1 MKTMDIETYK
11 FKTEPYEHQMETLA
25 RSAHKNLYALFLE
38 MGLGKSKILLDN
50 AGMLFEQGK
59 ISGLLIITP
68 KGNLRNW
75 DTHEINKHLPDRIER
90 NVLVWQPNHTKRW
103 TRDYDK
109 MVKEDSDGVLNV
121 FLVNVE
127 AFATVKACKFVEE
140 FLVTHDVMMAID
152 ESTTIKNPKAKRT
165 RHLIK
170 LAPLA
175 DYRRILTG
183 FPITKAPLD
192 LYSQCYFLSPNLLG
206 FSSYYA
212 FSARYAITQARRMGA
227 HSFQQIVGFQK
238 LEELQQSIKDFSIRK
253 TKDQCLDLP
262 AKVYTKRYVELT
274 DEQKKAYGTMK
285 QKALM
290 ILEDEV
296 FSTMNVLTQIMRLQ
310 QVVAGSLRNEEG
322 ETIVLKNNRVR
333 AVLDLLEETSGK
345 VVVFAVFQTDIQQL
359 EKAIAAKFGEKSVA
373 SYYGKTPQDDRQKI
387 IDKFQD
393 PDSELR
399 YFISNPQTGG
409 RGITLTEASTMIFYS
424 NSYDLELRVQAEDR
438 IHRIGQ
444 DKSCTYVDLVSKDTV
459 DEKILQNLLSKVKIS
474 NEVLGEIRNWFK

>member
-1 MKTMDIETYK
+1 MKIMDIETYNY
-11 FKTEPYEHQMETLA
+11 KTEPYKHQRETLA
-25 RSAHKNLYALFLE
+25 KSAHKNLYALFLE

-50 AGMLFEQGK
+50 AAILFDQEK
-59 ISGLLIITP
+59 ISGLLIVSP

-75 DTHEINKHLPDRIER
+75 DVHEVNKHLPDHIQR
-90 NVLVWQPNHTKRW
+90 NVLVWQPNHTKQW
-103 TRDYDK
+103 LKDYK
-109 MVKEDSDGVLNV
+109 EMVEGDSDGILNI

-140 FLVTHDVMMAID
+140 FLVTHDAMMAID

-165 RHLIK
+165 KHLIK

-212 FSARYAITQARRMGA
+212 FSARYAITQARRMGS
-227 HSFQQIVGFQK
+227 HSFQQIIGFQR
-238 LEELQQSIKDFSIRK
+238 LEELQESIKDFSIRK

-262 AKVYTKRYVELT
+262 AKVYTKRLVELT
-274 DEQKKAYGTMK
+274 DEQKKAYATMK

-290 ILEDEV
+290 VLENEV
-296 FSTMNVLTQIMRLQ
+296 FTTVNVLTQIMRLQ
-310 QVVAGSLRNEEG
+310 QIVAGSLRNEDG

-333 AVLDLLEETSGK
+333 TVLDLLEETSGK
-345 VVVFAVFQTDIQQL
+345 VVIFAMFQTDIQQL
-359 EKAIAAKFGEKSVA
+359 EKAIADKFGENSVA
-373 SYYGKTPQDDRQKI
+373 SYYGKTPQDERQRI
-387 IDKFQD
+387 IDRFQD
-393 PDSELR
+393 SESELR

-444 DKSCTYVDLVSKDTV
+444 EKSCTYIDLVSENTV

-474 NEVLGEIRNWFK
+474 NEILGEIRNWFK

>member
-1 MKTMDIETYK
+1 MKIMDIETYNY
-11 FKTEPYEHQMETLA
+11 KTEPYKHQRETLA
-25 RSAHKNLYALFLE
+25 KSAHKNLYALFLE

-50 AGMLFEQGK
+50 AAILFDQEK
-59 ISGLLIITP
+59 ISGLLIVSP

-75 DTHEINKHLPDRIER
+75 DVHEVNKHLPDHIQR
-90 NVLVWQPNHTKRW
+90 NVLVWQPNHTKQW
-103 TRDYDK
+103 LKDYK
-109 MVKEDSDGVLNV
+109 EMVEGDSDGILNI

-140 FLVTHDVMMAID
+140 FLVTHDAMMAID

-165 RHLIK
+165 KHLIK

-206 FSSYYA
+206 FSSYY
-212 FSARYAITQARRMGA
+212 G
-227 HSFQQIVGFQK
+227 FQQIVGFQR
-238 LEELQQSIKDFSIRK
+238 LEELQESIKDFSIRK

-262 AKVYTKRYVELT
+262 AKVYTKRLVELT
-274 DEQKKAYGTMK
+274 DEQKKAYATMK

-290 ILEDEV
+290 VLENEV
-296 FSTMNVLTQIMRLQ
+296 FTTVNVLTQIMRLQ
-310 QVVAGSLRNEEG
+310 QIVAGSLRNEDG

-333 AVLDLLEETSGK
+333 TVLDLLEETSGK
-345 VVVFAVFQTDIQQL
+345 VVIFAVFQTDIQQL
-359 EKAIAAKFGEKSVA
+359 EKAIAEKFGENSVA
-373 SYYGKTPQDDRQKI
+373 SYYGKTPQDERQRI

-393 PDSELR
+393 SESELR

-444 DKSCTYVDLVSKDTV
+444 EKSCTYIDLVSENTV

-474 NEVLGEIRNWFK
+474 NEILGEIRNWFN

>member
-1 MKTMDIETYK
+1 MDIETYNY
-11 FKTEPYEHQMETLA
+11 KTEPYKHQRETLA
-25 RSAHKNLYALFLE
+25 KSAHKNLYALFLE

-50 AGMLFEQGK
+50 AAILFDQEK
-59 ISGLLIITP
+59 ISGLLIVSP

-75 DTHEINKHLPDRIER
+75 DVHEVNKHLPDHIQR
-90 NVLVWQPNHTKRW
+90 NVLVWQPNHTKQW
-103 TRDYDK
+103 LKDYK
-109 MVKEDSDGVLNV
+109 EMVEGDSDGILNI

-140 FLVTHDVMMAID
+140 FLVTHDAMMAID

-165 RHLIK
+165 KHLIK

-212 FSARYAITQARRMGA
+212 FSARYAITQARRMGS
-227 HSFQQIVGFQK
+227 HSFQQIIGFQR
-238 LEELQQSIKDFSIRK
+238 LEELQESIKDFSIRK

-262 AKVYTKRYVELT
+262 AKVYTKRLVELT
-274 DEQKKAYGTMK
+274 DEQKKAYATMK

-290 ILEDEV
+290 VLENEV
-296 FSTMNVLTQIMRLQ
+296 FTTVNVLTQIMRLQ
-310 QVVAGSLRNEEG
+310 QIVAGSLRNEDG

-333 AVLDLLEETSGK
+333 TVLDLLEETSGK
-345 VVVFAVFQTDIQQL
+345 VVIFAVFQTDIQQL
-359 EKAIAAKFGEKSVA
+359 EKAIAEKFGENSVA
-373 SYYGKTPQDDRQKI
+373 SYYGKTPQDERQRI

-393 PDSELR
+393 SESELR

-444 DKSCTYVDLVSKDTV
+444 EKSCTYIDLVSENTV

-474 NEVLGEIRNWFK
+474 NEILGEIRNWFN

>member
-1 MKTMDIETYK
+1 MRMNNYE
-11 FKTEPYEHQMETLA
+11 FKTEPYEHQLETLKQ
-25 RSAHKNLYALFLE
+25 SAHRTLFALFLE

-50 AGMLFEQGK
+50 AAVLFEEDK
-59 ISGLLIITP
+59 ISGLLIVSP

-75 DTHEINKHLPDRIER
+75 DVHEINKHLPDRVNR
-90 NVLVWQPNHTKRW
+90 NVVVWQPNHTQRW
-103 TRDYDK
+103 TKDYKK
-109 MVKEDSDGVLNV
+109 MVEEDSTGVLNI

-140 FLVTHDVMMAID
+140 FLVTHNAMMVID

-165 RHLIK
+165 KHLIK

-192 LYSQCYFLSPNLLG
+192 LFSQCYFLSPNLLG

-212 FSARYAITQARRMGA
+212 FRARYAITQARTMGR
-227 HSFQQIVGFQK
+227 HSFQQIIGFQK
-238 LEELQQSIKDFSIRK
+238 LEELQETIKDFSIRK
-253 TKDQCLDLP
+253 RKEECLDLP
-262 AKVYTKRYVELT
+262 EKVYVRRHVELT
-274 DEQKKAYGTMK
+274 EEQRVAYATMK
-285 QKALM
+285 QQALM
-290 ILEDEV
+290 ILDEQL
-296 FSTMNVLTQIMRLQ
+296 FSTMNVLTQLMRLQ
-310 QVVAGSLRNEEG
+310 QVVAGSLRDEEG
-322 ETIVLKNNRVR
+322 ETIVLKNNRIQT
-333 AVLDLLEETSGK
+333 VLEDE
-345 VVVFAVFQTDIQQL
+345 
-359 EKAIAAKFGEKSVA
+359 
-373 SYYGKTPQDDRQKI
+373 RQRM

-409 RGITLTEASTMIFYS
+409 RGITLTEANTMIFYS

-444 DKSCTYVDLVSKDTV
+444 THSCTYIDLVSEGTV
-459 DEKILQNLLSKVKIS
+459 DEKILQNLLNKVKIS
-474 NEVLGEIRNWFK
+474 NEVLGEVRSWFE

>member
-1 MKTMDIETYK
+1 MKLNNYE
-11 FKTEPYEHQMETLA
+11 FKSEPYQHQLDTLKS
-25 RSAHKNLYALFLE
+25 SAHRNLFALFLE

-50 AGMLFEQGK
+50 AGMLFEEGK
-59 ISGLLIITP
+59 ISGLLIISP
-68 KGNLRNW
+68 KGNLSNW
-75 DTHEINKHLPDRIER
+75 DVHEINKHLPERIER
-90 NVLVWQPNHTKRW
+90 NVVVWQPNHTQKW
-103 TRDYDK
+103 AYEFEK
-109 MVKEDSDGVLNV
+109 MVKDDSDGVLNI

-140 FLVTHDVMMAID
+140 FLVTHDAMMAID

-165 RHLIK
+165 KHLIK

-206 FSSYYA
+206 FSSFYA
-212 FSARYAITQARRMGA
+212 FQARYAITHNKHMGR

-238 LEELQQSIKDFSIRK
+238 LEELQESIKDFSIRK
-253 TKDQCLDLP
+253 VKDECLDLP
-262 AKVYTKRYVELT
+262 PKVYTRRFVELT
-274 DEQKKAYGTMK
+274 DEQQKAYGTMK
-285 QKALM
+285 REALM
-290 ILEDEV
+290 VLNDEL
-296 FSTMNVLTQIMRLQ
+296 FSTMNMLTQLMRLQ
-310 QVVAGSLRNEEG
+310 QIVAGSLRNEEG
-322 ETIVLKNNRVR
+322 ETIVLKNNRVQ

-345 VVVFAVFQTDIQQL
+345 VVIFAVFRTDIEEL
-359 EKAIAAKFGEKSVA
+359 EKAIANKFGAGAVA
-373 SYYGKTPQDDRQKI
+373 SYYGKTPQDERQKI

-393 PDSELR
+393 PDNELR
-399 YFISNPQTGG
+399 YFVSNPQTGG

-444 DKSCTYVDLVSKDTV
+444 ERSCTYVDLVSEGTV
-459 DEKILQNLLSKVKIS
+459 DEKILKNLLSKVKIS
-474 NEVLGEIRNWFK
+474 NEVLGEVRNWFE

>member
-1 MKTMDIETYK
+1 MDIETYNY
-11 FKTEPYEHQMETLA
+11 KTEPYKHQRETLA
-25 RSAHKNLYALFLE
+25 KSAHKNLYALFLE

-50 AGMLFEQGK
+50 AAILFDQEK
-59 ISGLLIITP
+59 ISGLLIVSP

-75 DTHEINKHLPDRIER
+75 DVHEVNKHLPDHIQR
-90 NVLVWQPNHTKRW
+90 NVLVWQPNHTKQW
-103 TRDYDK
+103 LKDYK
-109 MVKEDSDGVLNV
+109 EMVEGDSDGILNI

-140 FLVTHDVMMAID
+140 FLVTHDAMMAID

-165 RHLIK
+165 KHLIK

-212 FSARYAITQARRMGA
+212 FSARYAITQARRMGS
-227 HSFQQIVGFQK
+227 HSFQQVIGFQR
-238 LEELQQSIKDFSIRK
+238 LEELQESIKDFSIRK

-262 AKVYTKRYVELT
+262 AKVYTKRLVELT
-274 DEQKKAYGTMK
+274 DEQKKAYATMK

-290 ILEDEV
+290 VLENEV
-296 FSTMNVLTQIMRLQ
+296 FTTVNVLTQIMRLQ
-310 QVVAGSLRNEEG
+310 QIVAGSLRNEDG

-333 AVLDLLEETSGK
+333 TVLDLLEETSGK
-345 VVVFAVFQTDIQQL
+345 VVIFAMFQTDIQQL
-359 EKAIAAKFGEKSVA
+359 EKAIADKFGENSVA
-373 SYYGKTPQDDRQKI
+373 SYYGKTPQDERQRI

-393 PDSELR
+393 SESELR

-444 DKSCTYVDLVSKDTV
+444 EKSCTYIDLVSENTV

-474 NEVLGEIRNWFK
+474 NEILGEIRNWFN

>member
-1 MKTMDIETYK
+1 MKIMDIEAYNY
-11 FKTEPYEHQMETLA
+11 KTEPYDHQRETLA
-25 RSAHKNLYALFLE
+25 KSAHKSLYALFLE

-50 AGMLFEQGK
+50 AAILFDQEK
-59 ISGLLIITP
+59 ISGLLIVSP

-75 DTHEINKHLPDRIER
+75 DVHEVNKHLPDHIQR
-90 NVLVWQPNHTKRW
+90 NVLVWQPNHTKQW
-103 TRDYDK
+103 LKDYK
-109 MVKEDSDGVLNV
+109 EMVEGDSDGILNI

-140 FLVTHDVMMAID
+140 FLVTHDAMMAID

-165 RHLIK
+165 KHLIK

-212 FSARYAITQARRMGA
+212 FSARYAITQARRMGS
-227 HSFQQIVGFQK
+227 HSFQQIVGFQR
-238 LEELQQSIKDFSIRK
+238 LEELQESIKDFSIRK

-290 ILEDEV
+290 VLENEV

-310 QVVAGSLRNEEG
+310 QVVAGSLRNEDG
-322 ETIVLKNNRVR
+322 ETIVLNNNRVR

-345 VVVFAVFQTDIQQL
+345 VVIFAVFQTDIEQL
-359 EKAIAAKFGEKSVA
+359 QKAIADKFGERSVA
-373 SYYGKTPQDDRQKI
+373 SYYGKTPQDERQKI
-387 IDKFQD
+387 IDRFQD
-393 PDSELR
+393 PESELR

-444 DKSCTYVDLVSKDTV
+444 NKSCTYIDLVSKNTV

>member
-1 MKTMDIETYK
+1 MKLNNYE
-11 FKTEPYEHQMETLA
+11 FKSEPYKHQLDTLKS
-25 RSAHKNLYALFLE
+25 SAHRNLFALFLE

-50 AGMLFEQGK
+50 AGMLFEEGK
-59 ISGLLIITP
+59 ISGLLIISP
-68 KGNLRNW
+68 KGNLSNW
-75 DTHEINKHLPDRIER
+75 DVHEINKHLPERIER
-90 NVLVWQPNHTKRW
+90 NVVVWQPNHTQKW
-103 TRDYDK
+103 AYEFEK
-109 MVKEDSDGVLNV
+109 MVKNDSDGVLNI

-140 FLVTHDVMMAID
+140 FLVTHDAMMAID

-165 RHLIK
+165 KHLIK

-175 DYRRILTG
+175 DFRRILTG

-206 FSSYYA
+206 FSSFYA
-212 FSARYAITQARRMGA
+212 FQARYAITHNKHMGR

-238 LEELQQSIKDFSIRK
+238 LEELQESIKDFSIRK
-253 TKDQCLDLP
+253 VKEECLDLP
-262 AKVYTKRYVELT
+262 PKVYTRRLVELT

-285 QKALM
+285 REALM
-290 ILEDEV
+290 VLNDEL
-296 FSTMNVLTQIMRLQ
+296 FSTMNMLTQLMRLQ

-322 ETIVLKNNRVR
+322 ETIVLKNNRVQ

-345 VVVFAVFQTDIQQL
+345 VVIFAVFRTDIEEL
-359 EKAIAAKFGEKSVA
+359 EKAIANKFGTGAVA
-373 SYYGKTPQDDRQKI
+373 SYYGKTPQDERQKI

-393 PDSELR
+393 PESELR
-399 YFISNPQTGG
+399 YFVSNPQTGG
-409 RGITLTEASTMIFYS
+409 RGITLTGASTMIFYS

-444 DKSCTYVDLVSKDTV
+444 EHSCTYVDLVSEGTV
-459 DEKILQNLLSKVKIS
+459 DEKILKNLLSKVKIS
-474 NEVLGEIRNWFK
+474 NEVLGEVRNWFE

>member
-1 MKTMDIETYK
+1 MDIETYNY
-11 FKTEPYEHQMETLA
+11 KTEPYKHQRETLA
-25 RSAHKNLYALFLE
+25 KSAHKNLYALFLE

-50 AGMLFEQGK
+50 AAILFDQEK
-59 ISGLLIITP
+59 ISGLLIVSP

-75 DTHEINKHLPDRIER
+75 DVHEVNKHLPDHIQR
-90 NVLVWQPNHTKRW
+90 NVLVWQPNHTKQW
-103 TRDYDK
+103 LKDYK
-109 MVKEDSDGVLNV
+109 EMVEGDSDGILNI

-140 FLVTHDVMMAID
+140 FLVTHDAMMAID

-165 RHLIK
+165 KHLIK

-212 FSARYAITQARRMGA
+212 FSARYAITQARRMGS
-227 HSFQQIVGFQK
+227 HSFQQIIGFQR
-238 LEELQQSIKDFSIRK
+238 LEELQESIKDFSIRK

-262 AKVYTKRYVELT
+262 AKVYTKRLVELT
-274 DEQKKAYGTMK
+274 DEQKKAYATMK

-290 ILEDEV
+290 VLENEV
-296 FSTMNVLTQIMRLQ
+296 FTTVNVLTQIMRLQ
-310 QVVAGSLRNEEG
+310 QIVAGSLRNEDG

-333 AVLDLLEETSGK
+333 TVLDLLEETSGK
-345 VVVFAVFQTDIQQL
+345 VVIFAMFQTDIQQL
-359 EKAIAAKFGEKSVA
+359 EKAIADKFGENSVA
-373 SYYGKTPQDDRQKI
+373 SYYGKTPQDERQRI
-387 IDKFQD
+387 IDRFQD
-393 PDSELR
+393 SESELR

-444 DKSCTYVDLVSKDTV
+444 EKSCTYIDLVSENTV

-474 NEVLGEIRNWFK
+474 NEILGEIRNWFK

>member
-1 MKTMDIETYK
+1 MEITNYE
-11 FKTEPYEHQMETLA
+11 FKSEPYQHQLETLQESYH
-25 RSAHKNLYALFLE
+25 RNLFALFLE

-50 AGMLFEQGK
+50 AGILFEEGK
-59 ISGLLIITP
+59 ISGLLIVSP

-75 DTHEINKHLPDRIER
+75 DINEVNKHLPDRIDR
-90 NVLVWQPNHTKRW
+90 NVLVWQPNHTQKW
-103 TRDYDK
+103 LHDFKT
-109 MVKEDSDGVLNV
+109 MVNEPSDGTLNI

-140 FLVTHDVMMAID
+140 FMVTHDVMMAVD

-165 RHLIK
+165 KHLIK

-206 FSSYYA
+206 FSSFYA
-212 FSARYAITQARRMGA
+212 FQARYAITERKQMGRHA
-227 HSFQQIVGFQK
+227 FQQIVGFQK

-253 TKDQCLDLP
+253 IKDECLDLP
-262 AKVYTKRYVELT
+262 EKVYVRRHIELT
-274 DEQKKAYGTMK
+274 PEQQSVYRTMK
-285 QKALM
+285 REALM
-290 ILEDEV
+290 VLGEEL
-296 FSTMNVLTQIMRLQ
+296 FSTVNVLTQLMRLQ
-310 QVVAGSLRNEEG
+310 QVVAGSLRSPETG
-322 ETIVLKNNRVR
+322 ETIILKNNRVQ

-345 VVVFAVFQTDIQQL
+345 VVIFAVFQTDIQEL
-359 EKAIAAKFGEKSVA
+359 ERAITEKFGQGSVA
-373 SYYGKTPQDDRQKI
+373 SYYGKTPQDERQNI
-387 IDKFQD
+387 IEKFQD

-399 YFISNPQTGG
+399 YFVSNPQTGG

-444 DKSCTYVDLVSKDTV
+444 ERSCTYVDLVSQGTV
-459 DEKILQNLLSKVKIS
+459 DEQILKNLLSKVKIS
-474 NEVLGEIRNWFK
+474 NEVLGEVRSWFQ

>member
-1 MKTMDIETYK
+1 MEITNYE
-11 FKTEPYEHQMETLA
+11 FKSEPYQHQLETLQESYH
-25 RSAHKNLYALFLE
+25 RNLFALFLE

-50 AGMLFEQGK
+50 AGILFEEGK
-59 ISGLLIITP
+59 ISGLLIVSP

-75 DTHEINKHLPDRIER
+75 DINEVNKHLPDRIDR
-90 NVLVWQPNHTKRW
+90 NVLVWQPNHTQKW
-103 TRDYDK
+103 LHDFKT
-109 MVKEDSDGVLNV
+109 MVNEPSEGTLNI

-140 FLVTHDVMMAID
+140 FMVTHDVMMAVD

-165 RHLIK
+165 QHLIK

-206 FSSYYA
+206 FSSFYA
-212 FSARYAITQARRMGA
+212 FQARYAITQRKQMGQHA
-227 HSFQQIVGFQK
+227 FQQIVGFQK
-238 LEELQQSIKDFSIRK
+238 LEELQQSIRDFSIRK
-253 TKDQCLDLP
+253 IKDECLDLP
-262 AKVYTKRYVELT
+262 EKVYVRRHVELT
-274 DEQKKAYGTMK
+274 EEQSKAYSTMK
-285 QKALM
+285 REALM
-290 ILEDEV
+290 VLDDEL
-296 FSTMNVLTQIMRLQ
+296 FSTMNVLTQLMRLQ
-310 QVVAGSLRNEEG
+310 QVVAGSLRNEDG
-322 ETIVLKNNRVR
+322 ETIILKNNRVQ

-345 VVVFAVFQTDIQQL
+345 VVIFAVFQTDIQEL
-359 EKAIAAKFGEKSVA
+359 ERAITEKFGQGSVA
-373 SYYGKTPQDDRQKI
+373 SYYGKTPQDERQNI
-387 IDKFQD
+387 IEKFQD

-399 YFISNPQTGG
+399 YFVSNPQTGG

-444 DKSCTYVDLVSKDTV
+444 ERSCTYVDLVSQGTV
-459 DEKILQNLLSKVKIS
+459 DEQILKNLLSKVKIS
-474 NEVLGEIRNWFK
+474 NEVLGEVRSWFQ

>member
-1 MKTMDIETYK
+1 MKIMDIETYNY
-11 FKTEPYEHQMETLA
+11 KTEPYKHQRETLA
-25 RSAHKNLYALFLE
+25 KSAHKNLYALFLE

-50 AGMLFEQGK
+50 AAILFDQEK
-59 ISGLLIITP
+59 ISGLLIVSP

-75 DTHEINKHLPDRIER
+75 DVHEVNKHLPDHIQR
-90 NVLVWQPNHTKRW
+90 NVLVWQPNHTKQW
-103 TRDYDK
+103 LKDYK
-109 MVKEDSDGVLNV
+109 EMVEGDSDGILNI

-140 FLVTHDVMMAID
+140 FLVTHDAMMAID

-165 RHLIK
+165 KHLIK

-212 FSARYAITQARRMGA
+212 FSARYAITQARRMGS
-227 HSFQQIVGFQK
+227 HSFQQIVGFQR
-238 LEELQQSIKDFSIRK
+238 LEELQESIKDFSIRK

-290 ILEDEV
+290 VLENEV

-310 QVVAGSLRNEEG
+310 QVVAGSLRNEDG
-322 ETIVLKNNRVR
+322 ETIVLNNNRVR

-345 VVVFAVFQTDIQQL
+345 VVIFAVFQTDIEQL
-359 EKAIAAKFGEKSVA
+359 QKAIADKFGERSVA
-373 SYYGKTPQDDRQKI
+373 SYYGKTPQDERQKI
-387 IDKFQD
+387 IDRFQD
-393 PDSELR
+393 PESELR

-444 DKSCTYVDLVSKDTV
+444 NKSCTYIDLVSKNTV
-459 DEKILQNLLSKVKIS
+459 DERILQNLLSKVKIS

>member
-1 MKTMDIETYK
+1 MDIETYN
-11 FKTEPYEHQMETLA
+11 FKTEPYKHQRETLA
-25 RSAHKNLYALFLE
+25 KSAHKNLYALFLE

-50 AGMLFEQGK
+50 AGILFDQEK
-59 ISGLLIITP
+59 ISGLLIVTP

-75 DTHEINKHLPDRIER
+75 DVHEVNKHLPDHIER
-90 NVLVWQPNHTKRW
+90 NVLVWQPNHTKQW
-103 TRDYDK
+103 LKDYK
-109 MVKEDSDGVLNV
+109 EMVEGDSEGILNI

-140 FLVTHDVMMAID
+140 FLVTHDAMMAID

-165 RHLIK
+165 KHLIK

-212 FSARYAITQARRMGA
+212 FSARYAITQARRMGS
-227 HSFQQIVGFQK
+227 HSFQQIIGFQR
-238 LEELQQSIKDFSIRK
+238 LEELQESIKDFSIRK

-262 AKVYTKRYVELT
+262 AKVYTKRLVELT
-274 DEQKKAYGTMK
+274 DEQKKAYATMK

-290 ILEDEV
+290 VLENEV
-296 FSTMNVLTQIMRLQ
+296 FTTVNVLTQIMRLQ
-310 QVVAGSLRNEEG
+310 QIVAGSLRNEDG

-333 AVLDLLEETSGK
+333 TVLDLLEETSGK
-345 VVVFAVFQTDIQQL
+345 VVIFAMFQTDIQQL
-359 EKAIAAKFGEKSVA
+359 EKAIADKFGENSVA
-373 SYYGKTPQDDRQKI
+373 SYYGKTPQDERQRI

-393 PDSELR
+393 SESELR

-444 DKSCTYVDLVSKDTV
+444 EKSCTYIDLVSENTV

-474 NEVLGEIRNWFK
+474 NEILGEIRNWFN

>member
-1 MKTMDIETYK
+1 MKIMDIETYNY
-11 FKTEPYEHQMETLA
+11 KTEPYKHQRETLA
-25 RSAHKNLYALFLE
+25 KSAHKNLYALFLE

-50 AGMLFEQGK
+50 AAILFDQEK
-59 ISGLLIITP
+59 ISGLLIVSP

-75 DTHEINKHLPDRIER
+75 DVHEVNKHLPDHIQR
-90 NVLVWQPNHTKRW
+90 NVLVWQPNHTKQW
-103 TRDYDK
+103 LKDYK
-109 MVKEDSDGVLNV
+109 EMVEGDSDGILNI

-140 FLVTHDVMMAID
+140 FLVTHDAMMAID

-165 RHLIK
+165 KHLIK

-212 FSARYAITQARRMGA
+212 FSARYAITQARRMGS
-227 HSFQQIVGFQK
+227 HSFQQIIGFQR
-238 LEELQQSIKDFSIRK
+238 LEELQESIKDFSIRK

-262 AKVYTKRYVELT
+262 AKVYTKRLVELT
-274 DEQKKAYGTMK
+274 DEQKKAYATMK

-290 ILEDEV
+290 VLENEV
-296 FSTMNVLTQIMRLQ
+296 FTTVNVLTQIMRLQ
-310 QVVAGSLRNEEG
+310 QIVAGSLRNEDG

-333 AVLDLLEETSGK
+333 TVLDLLEETSGK
-345 VVVFAVFQTDIQQL
+345 VVIFAMFQTDIQQL
-359 EKAIAAKFGEKSVA
+359 EKAIADKFGENSVA
-373 SYYGKTPQDDRQKI
+373 SYYGKTPQDERQRI

-393 PDSELR
+393 SESELR

-444 DKSCTYVDLVSKDTV
+444 EKSCTYIDLVSENTV

-474 NEVLGEIRNWFK
+474 NEILGEIRNWFN

>member
-1 MKTMDIETYK
+1 MDIRTYNY
-11 FKTEPYEHQMETLA
+11 KTEPYEHQLETLA
-25 RSAHKNLYALFLE
+25 RSAHKNLFALFLE

-50 AGMLFEQGK
+50 TAMLFEQGK
-59 ISGLLIITP
+59 ISGLLIVSP

-75 DTHEINKHLPDRIER
+75 DVHEINKHLPDRIER
-90 NVLVWQPNHTKRW
+90 NVLVWQPNHTQQWIK
-103 TRDYDK
+103 DYER
-109 MVKEDSDGVLNV
+109 MVKEDSEGALNI

-127 AFATVKACKFVEE
+127 AFATPKACKFVEE
-140 FLVTHDVMMAID
+140 FLVTHDAMMAID

-165 RHLIK
+165 KHLIK

-212 FSARYAITQARRMGA
+212 FSARYAITQARRMGS

-238 LEELQQSIKDFSIRK
+238 LSELQESIKDFSIRK
-253 TKDQCLDLP
+253 RKEECLDLP
-262 AKVYTKRYVELT
+262 EKVYVKRYVELT
-274 DEQKKAYGTMK
+274 TEQKQAYGTMK

-290 ILEDEV
+290 VLNEEV
-296 FSTMNVLTQIMRLQ
+296 FSTMNALTQIMRLQ

-322 ETIVLKNNRVR
+322 ETILLKNNRIR

-345 VVVFAVFQTDIQQL
+345 VVIFAIFQTDIQEL
-359 EKAIAAKFGEKSVA
+359 ERAIAEKFGKKSVA
-373 SYYGKTPQDDRQKI
+373 SYYGKTPQNDRQKT
-387 IDKFQD
+387 IDMFQD

-399 YFISNPQTGG
+399 YFVSNPQTGG
-409 RGITLTEASTMIFYS
+409 RGITLTEASTMIYYS
-424 NSYDLELRVQAEDR
+424 NSYDLELRVQSEDR

-444 DKSCTYVDLVSKDTV
+444 DKSCTYIDLVSKNTV

>member
-1 MKTMDIETYK
+1 MEITNYE
-11 FKTEPYEHQMETLA
+11 FKSEPYQHQLETLQESYH
-25 RSAHKNLYALFLE
+25 RNLFALFLE

-50 AGMLFEQGK
+50 AGILFEEGK
-59 ISGLLIITP
+59 ISGLLIVSP

-75 DTHEINKHLPDRIER
+75 DVNEVNKHLPDRIKR
-90 NVLVWQPNHTKRW
+90 NVLVWQPNHTQKW
-103 TRDYDK
+103 LHDFKT
-109 MVKEDSDGVLNV
+109 MVNEPSEGQLNI

-140 FLVTHDVMMAID
+140 FMVTHDVMMAVD

-165 RHLIK
+165 KHLIK

-206 FSSYYA
+206 FSSFYA
-212 FSARYAITQARRMGA
+212 FQARYAITERKQMGRHA
-227 HSFQQIVGFQK
+227 FQQIVGFQK

-253 TKDQCLDLP
+253 IKDECLDLP
-262 AKVYTKRYVELT
+262 EKVYVRRHIELT
-274 DEQKKAYGTMK
+274 PEQQSVYRSMK
-285 QKALM
+285 REALM
-290 ILEDEV
+290 VLGEEL
-296 FSTMNVLTQIMRLQ
+296 FSTMNVLTQLMRLQ
-310 QVVAGSLRNEEG
+310 QVVAGSLRSPETG
-322 ETIVLKNNRVR
+322 ETIILKNNRVQ

-345 VVVFAVFQTDIQQL
+345 VVIFAVFQTDIQEL
-359 EKAIAAKFGEKSVA
+359 ERAITEKFGQGSVA
-373 SYYGKTPQDDRQKI
+373 SYYGKTPQDERQNI
-387 IDKFQD
+387 IEKFQD

-399 YFISNPQTGG
+399 YFVSNPQTGG

-444 DKSCTYVDLVSKDTV
+444 ERSCTYVDLVSQGTV
-459 DEKILQNLLSKVKIS
+459 DEQILKNLLSKVKIS
-474 NEVLGEIRNWFK
+474 NEVLGEVRRWFQ

>member
-1 MKTMDIETYK
+1 MKLEEYE
-11 FKTEPYEHQMETLA
+11 FKTEPYEHQFETLTH
-25 RSAHKNLYALFLE
+25 SAYRTLFALFLE

-50 AGMLFEQGK
+50 AALLFEEQK
-59 ISGLLIITP
+59 ISGLIIVTP

-75 DTHEINKHLPDRIER
+75 DVHEITKHLPERVDR
-90 NVLVWQPNHTKRW
+90 NVLVWQPNHTQKWLREFEKI
-103 TRDYDK
+103 T
-109 MVKEDSDGVLNV
+109 KEDSTGTLNI
-121 FLVNVE
+121 FLINVE
-127 AFATVKACKFVEE
+127 AFATIKACKFVEE
-140 FLVTHDVMMAID
+140 FLVTHDAMMVID

-165 RHLIK
+165 KHLIK

-212 FSARYAITQARRMGA
+212 FRARYAITQARTMGR
-227 HSFQQIVGFQK
+227 HSFQQIIGFQK
-238 LEELQQSIKDFSIRK
+238 LEELQEIIKDFSIRK
-253 TKDQCLDLP
+253 RKEECLDLP
-262 AKVYTKRYVELT
+262 EKVYMKRHVELT
-274 DEQKKAYGTMK
+274 DEQKVAYQTMK
-285 QKALM
+285 QQALM
-290 ILEDEV
+290 ILNGEL
-296 FSTMNVLTQIMRLQ
+296 FSTMNVLTQLMRLQ

-322 ETIVLKNNRVR
+322 ETVILKNNRVQ

-345 VVVFAVFQTDIQQL
+345 VVIFAIFQTDIQEL
-359 EKAIAAKFGEKSVA
+359 EKAIAEKFGEGAVA
-373 SYYGKTPQDDRQKI
+373 SYYGKTPQDKRQVI

-399 YFISNPQTGG
+399 YFVSNPQTGG
-409 RGITLTEASTMIFYS
+409 RGITLTGANTMIFYS

-444 DKSCTYVDLVSKDTV
+444 EHSCTYIDLVAKGTV
-459 DEKILQNLLSKVKIS
+459 DEQILKNLLNKVKIS
-474 NEVLGEIRNWFK
+474 NEVLGEVRNWFE

>member
-1 MKTMDIETYK
+1 MKLNNYE
-11 FKTEPYEHQMETLA
+11 FKSEPYQHQLDTLKS
-25 RSAHKNLYALFLE
+25 SAHRNLFALFLE

-50 AGMLFEQGK
+50 AGMLFEEGK
-59 ISGLLIITP
+59 ISGLLIISP
-68 KGNLRNW
+68 KGNLSNW
-75 DTHEINKHLPDRIER
+75 DVHEINKHLPERIER
-90 NVLVWQPNHTKRW
+90 NVVVWQPNHTQKW
-103 TRDYDK
+103 AYEFEK
-109 MVKEDSDGVLNV
+109 MVKNDSDGVLNI

-140 FLVTHDVMMAID
+140 FLVTHDAMMAID

-165 RHLIK
+165 KHLIK

-175 DYRRILTG
+175 DFRRILTG

-206 FSSYYA
+206 FSSFYA
-212 FSARYAITQARRMGA
+212 FQARYAITHNKHMGR

-238 LEELQQSIKDFSIRK
+238 LEELQESIKDFSIRK
-253 TKDQCLDLP
+253 VKEECLDLP
-262 AKVYTKRYVELT
+262 PKVYTRRLVELT

-285 QKALM
+285 REALM
-290 ILEDEV
+290 VLNDEL
-296 FSTMNVLTQIMRLQ
+296 FSTMNMLTQLMRLQ

-322 ETIVLKNNRVR
+322 ETIVLKNNRVQ

-345 VVVFAVFQTDIQQL
+345 VVIFAVFRTDIEEL
-359 EKAIAAKFGEKSVA
+359 EKAIANKFGTGAVA
-373 SYYGKTPQDDRQKI
+373 SYYGKTPQDERQKI

-393 PDSELR
+393 PESELR
-399 YFISNPQTGG
+399 YFVSNPQTGG
-409 RGITLTEASTMIFYS
+409 RGITLTGASTMIFYS

-444 DKSCTYVDLVSKDTV
+444 EHSCTYVDLVSEGTV
-459 DEKILQNLLSKVKIS
+459 DEKILKNLLSKVKIS
-474 NEVLGEIRNWFK
+474 NEVLGEVRNWFE

>member
-1 MKTMDIETYK
+1 MEITNYE
-11 FKTEPYEHQMETLA
+11 FKSEPYQHQLETLQESYH
-25 RSAHKNLYALFLE
+25 RNLFALFLE

-50 AGMLFEQGK
+50 AGILFEEGK
-59 ISGLLIITP
+59 ISGLLIVSP

-75 DTHEINKHLPDRIER
+75 DINEVNKHLPDRIDR
-90 NVLVWQPNHTKRW
+90 NVLVWQPNHTQKW
-103 TRDYDK
+103 LHDFKT
-109 MVKEDSDGVLNV
+109 MVNEPSEGTLNI

-140 FLVTHDVMMAID
+140 FMVTHDVMMAVD

-165 RHLIK
+165 KHLIK

-206 FSSYYA
+206 FSSFYA
-212 FSARYAITQARRMGA
+212 FQARYAITERKQMGRHA
-227 HSFQQIVGFQK
+227 FQQIVGFQK

-253 TKDQCLDLP
+253 IKDECLDLP
-262 AKVYTKRYVELT
+262 EKVYVRRHIELT
-274 DEQKKAYGTMK
+274 PEQQSVYRTMK
-285 QKALM
+285 REALM
-290 ILEDEV
+290 VLGEEL
-296 FSTMNVLTQIMRLQ
+296 FSTMNVLTQLMRLQ
-310 QVVAGSLRNEEG
+310 QVVAGSLRSPETG
-322 ETIVLKNNRVR
+322 ETIILKNNRVQ

-345 VVVFAVFQTDIQQL
+345 VVIFAVFQTDIQEL
-359 EKAIAAKFGEKSVA
+359 ERAITEKFGQGSVA
-373 SYYGKTPQDDRQKI
+373 SYYGKTPQDERQNI
-387 IDKFQD
+387 IEKFQD
-393 PDSELR
+393 PDSDLR
-399 YFISNPQTGG
+399 YFVSNPQTGG

-444 DKSCTYVDLVSKDTV
+444 ERSCTYVDLVSQGTV
-459 DEKILQNLLSKVKIS
+459 DEQILKNLLSKVKIS
-474 NEVLGEIRNWFK
+474 NEVLGEVRSWFQ

>member
-1 MKTMDIETYK
+1 MKLNNYE
-11 FKTEPYEHQMETLA
+11 FKSEPYKHQLDTLKS
-25 RSAHKNLYALFLE
+25 SAHRNLFALFLE

-50 AGMLFEQGK
+50 AGMLFEEGK
-59 ISGLLIITP
+59 ISGLLIISP
-68 KGNLRNW
+68 KGNLSNW
-75 DTHEINKHLPDRIER
+75 DVHEINKHLPERIER
-90 NVLVWQPNHTKRW
+90 NVVVWQPNHTQKW
-103 TRDYDK
+103 AYEFEK
-109 MVKEDSDGVLNV
+109 MVKDDSDGVLNI

-140 FLVTHDVMMAID
+140 FLVTHDAMMAID

-165 RHLIK
+165 KHLIK

-206 FSSYYA
+206 FSSFYA
-212 FSARYAITQARRMGA
+212 FQARYAITHNKHMGR

-238 LEELQQSIKDFSIRK
+238 LEELQESIKDFSIRK
-253 TKDQCLDLP
+253 VKDECLDLP
-262 AKVYTKRYVELT
+262 PKVYTRRFVELT
-274 DEQKKAYGTMK
+274 DEQQKAYGTMK
-285 QKALM
+285 REALM
-290 ILEDEV
+290 VLHDEL
-296 FSTMNVLTQIMRLQ
+296 FSTMNMLTQLMRLQ

-322 ETIVLKNNRVR
+322 ETIVLKNNRVQ

-345 VVVFAVFQTDIQQL
+345 VVIFAVFRTDIEEL
-359 EKAIAAKFGEKSVA
+359 EKAIANKFGTGAVA
-373 SYYGKTPQDDRQKI
+373 SYYGKTPQDERQKI

-393 PDSELR
+393 PDNELR
-399 YFISNPQTGG
+399 YFVSNPQTGG

-444 DKSCTYVDLVSKDTV
+444 ERSCTYVDLVSEGTV
-459 DEKILQNLLSKVKIS
+459 DEKILKNLLSKVKIS
-474 NEVLGEIRNWFK
+474 NEVLGEVRNWFE